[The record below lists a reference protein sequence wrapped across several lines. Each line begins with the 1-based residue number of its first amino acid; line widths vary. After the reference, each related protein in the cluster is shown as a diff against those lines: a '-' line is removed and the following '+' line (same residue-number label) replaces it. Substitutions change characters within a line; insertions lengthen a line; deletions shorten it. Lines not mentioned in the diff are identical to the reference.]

1 MDNTEKQ
8 TITANASPRPWRVNG
23 HTIEA
28 NDPEG
33 LWLQN
38 EKTGW
43 GVVANLPSC
52 PKSRMSKKNRET
64 WDAIVDANAAL
75 IVDAVNERDRLRDEL
90 TRKAKNYE
98 YDIAFHTR
106 TEAGLR
112 DIVRRLA
119 DSLQGIMDAA
129 DGKGEGV
136 LDESLLREARAAI
149 GEYML

>member
-1 MDNTEKQ
+1 
-8 TITANASPRPWRVNG
+8 
-23 HTIEA
+23 
-28 NDPEG
+28 
-33 LWLQN
+33 
-38 EKTGW
+38 
-43 GVVANLPSC
+43 
-52 PKSRMSKKNRET
+52 MSKKHPTPWRLDADDPFADTPITDARGEAVLVRDNGVYPPDLDTCRE
-64 WDAIVDANAAL
+64 IVE
-75 IVDAVNERDRLRDEL
+75 AVNERDRLRDEL

-129 DGKGEGV
+129 DGKGEGA